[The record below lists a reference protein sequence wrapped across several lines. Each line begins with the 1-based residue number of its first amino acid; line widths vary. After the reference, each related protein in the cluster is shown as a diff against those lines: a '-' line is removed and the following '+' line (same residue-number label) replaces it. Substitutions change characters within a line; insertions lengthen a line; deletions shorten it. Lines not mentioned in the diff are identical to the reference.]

1 MKKLLLTLILVFSAV
16 VHTAPLTSADQ
27 KTKKYSGNLSADQ
40 HDQNSVNNPSGKHGN
55 QHLKDSALKRN
66 SPGGEYHERRSK
78 RNNSGSNVTDPHR
91 GIVEVPL
98 LSW

>member
-27 KTKKYSGNLSADQ
+27 KTKKYSDNLSADQ
-40 HDQNSVNNPSGKHGN
+40 HGQNSVNNPSGKHGN
-55 QHLKDSALKRN
+55 QHLKDSVIKRN

-91 GIVEVPL
+91 GIVEVSL